1 MLELLKEEEVVVD
14 VLTAK
19 AIAESKKTSHACN
32 NENINQPISSFNDL
46 NLIDKFIKGK
56 EARKKWCKDI
66 SEYNSIDIDIF
77 NESCGNIFTKISDIN
92 LDTNPET
99 RIVLKV
105 NNILDNAIWV
115 NRQDVVY
122 IITKNRE
129 IMKIGGTR
137 TGMRDRWA
145 SYLCGHCVPQRK
157 KKNGENYP
165 GKMSVTNAH
174 LYHTIEDDLLRNNS
188 EWEFYIYICP
198 PALVNI
204 NFVGDT
210 IAVQAQVYHAY
221 ESILIKKFTNITGNK
236 PILCSASDPTYR

>member
-1 MLELLKEEEVVVD
+1 MSG
-14 VLTAK
+14 LTFDE
-19 AIAESKKTSHACN
+19 IR
-32 NENINQPISSFNDL
+32 QL
-46 NLIDKFIKGK
+46 DKFVDGE
-56 EARKKWCKDI
+56 EARREWSRDI
-66 SEYNSIDIDIF
+66 SGYNSIDIVMF
-77 NESCGNIFTKISDIN
+77 NESCGNIFTKIGDIN

-99 RIVLKV
+99 RTVLRV
-105 NNILDNAIWV
+105 NNILDDNIWTS
-115 NRQDVVY
+115 RQDVVY

-188 EWEFYIYICP
+188 EWNFTYI
-198 PALVNI
+198 
-204 NFVGDT
+204 FVLR
-210 IAVQAQVYHAY
+210 QQ
-221 ESILIKKFTNITGNK
+221 
-236 PILCSASDPTYR
+236 

>member
-1 MLELLKEEEVVVD
+1 MSG
-14 VLTAK
+14 LTLDE
-19 AIAESKKTSHACN
+19 IR
-32 NENINQPISSFNDL
+32 QL
-46 NLIDKFIKGK
+46 DKFVDGE
-56 EARKKWCKDI
+56 EARREWSRDI
-66 SEYNSIDIDIF
+66 SGYNSIDIVMF

-99 RIVLKV
+99 RTVLRV
-105 NNILDNAIWV
+105 NNILDDNIWTS
-115 NRQDVVY
+115 RQDVVY

-198 PALVNI
+198 PATVNI
-204 NFVGDT
+204 NFVGDVV
-210 IAVQAQVYHAY
+210 AVQAQVYHAY
-221 ESILIKKFTNITGNK
+221 ESILIRRFSNLMGDQ